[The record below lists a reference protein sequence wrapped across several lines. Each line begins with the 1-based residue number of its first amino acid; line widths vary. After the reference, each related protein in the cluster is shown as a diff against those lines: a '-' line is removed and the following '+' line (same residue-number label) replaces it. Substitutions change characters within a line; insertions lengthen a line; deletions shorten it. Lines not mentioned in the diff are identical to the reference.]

1 MLQYESADTL
11 ATSHFSHREL
21 LGDFDARVASN
32 HPSFAI
38 LLTRIAEIDERR
50 LYLDE
55 GYPSMKAFLVHR
67 MKLPTENSAFKRLTA
82 ARAAR
87 KYPALLM
94 ALFSGRLH
102 LRGVLTLAP
111 NLTPAN
117 ADELVAAASD
127 KTCFEL
133 EVMLAQRF
141 PRPDLPERL
150 DVIAAPILASV
161 PTTPVG
167 PLAPGRAFATIPNQ
181 SVHGCA
187 EPVAPLAAPRVEA
200 PRPRIVPLAPQKFG
214 FQFTGDQETR
224 ELFEEVRALLSHE
237 APSGDMA
244 RVFKE
249 ALKIAKAQLEKRKF
263 ATTDRPG
270 QSRGCA
276 GPRHIPAAVKRAVRE
291 RDQGRCA
298 FISESGKRCG
308 ARHRLEYDHIE
319 GVARGGKATVENLRL
334 VCRAHNQHAAERI
347 FGSEFMNRK
356 RGEARRAG
364 P

>member
-1 MLQYESADTL
+1 MPHYESADAL
-11 ATSHFSHREL
+11 ATSHFSHRAL

-55 GYPSMKAFLVHR
+55 GFPSMKAFLVQR
-67 MKLPTENSAFKRLTA
+67 MKLPTESSAFKRLTA

-94 ALFSGRLH
+94 ALFSGQLH

-111 NLTPAN
+111 YLTPAISS
-117 ADELVAAASD
+117 ELVAAASD

-150 DVIAAPILASV
+150 DVIAAPVVVSV
-161 PTTPVG
+161 PATPVG
-167 PLAPGRAFATIPNQ
+167 PLAPGRVVATIPNQ
-181 SVHGCA
+181 SVDGCA
-187 EPVAPLAAPRVEA
+187 EPVVPLAAPRAEA
-200 PRPRIVPLAPQKFG
+200 PRPRVVPLAPQKFG

-224 ELFEEVRALLSHE
+224 ELFEDVRALLSHE

-244 RVFKE
+244 LVFKE

-263 ATTDRPG
+263 ASTDRPG

-291 RDQGRCA
+291 RDQGRCT
-298 FISESGKRCG
+298 FVGEFGKRCG
-308 ARHRLEYDHIE
+308 APNWLEYDHIE
-319 GVARGGKATVENLRL
+319 AVARGGTATVENLRL
-334 VCRAHNQHAAERI
+334 LCRAHNQHAAERV

-356 RGEARRAG
+356 RGEARRGG